1 MTIPLLGNRQIYT
14 VAIHKIY
21 FSVLSSLPC
30 LHTVITN
37 CLYTVWWYSFE
48 NLNIWASDSLCGER
62 KAFRGLGATEE
73 SKWYV
78 VIYLVS
84 GNVKKNQV
92 CVDRKV
98 NTAKKSLVWDFPSRK
113 EVLQC
118 VGHRARSALSAQRFL
133 GSSNMFLWIC
143 YSLCH
148 VRKVILSF
156 NSPVSLY
163 KKKYIYI

>member
-1 MTIPLLGNRQIYT
+1 MTIPLLGNRQICT

-48 NLNIWASDSLCGER
+48 NLNIWASDSLCEKR

-84 GNVKKNQV
+84 GNVKKKNQV

-98 NTAKKSLVWDFPSRK
+98 NTVKKSLVRDFPSRK
-113 EVLQC
+113 EVLQF
-118 VGHRARSALSAQRFL
+118 VGHRAWSALSAQSFL
-133 GSSNMFLWIC
+133 GFSNTFLWIC
-143 YSLCH
+143 HSLCH

-156 NSPVSLY
+156 NSPVSL
-163 KKKYIYI
+163 